1 MDSRAWDERYAAAP
15 LVWSAGPNALF
26 AELVGPCPP
35 GRALDVACGEGRT
48 AVWLAARG
56 WSVRAVDF
64 SEVGVEKGRRRAEQ
78 EGVDV
83 EWEVLDVVSADLGS
97 GYDLVAVL
105 YLHLPEQQAAAV
117 LAACGR
123 ALAPGGRLVF
133 LGHARDNLQ
142 RGVGGPQDPA
152 VLPTPELLAAWARS
166 AGGLVVDRCEHV
178 DRHTPDGTAVDVLLI
193 ASRPGS

>member
-1 MDSRAWDERYAAAP
+1 VDSRAWDERYAAAP

-26 AELVGPCPP
+26 AELAGPWPP

-48 AVWLAARG
+48 AVWLAGRG

-64 SEVGVEKGRRRAEQ
+64 SAVGVEKARRRAEQ

-83 EWEVLDVVSADLGS
+83 EWQVLDVVGADLGT
-97 GYDLVAVL
+97 GYDLVVVL
-105 YLHLPEQQAAAV
+105 YLHLPEHQSAAV

-123 ALAPGGRLVF
+123 ALAPGGRLVY
-133 LGHARDNLQ
+133 LGHARDNLR
-142 RGVGGPQDPA
+142 RGVGGPQDPT
-152 VLPTPELLAAWARS
+152 VLPTPELLAAWA
-166 AGGLVVDRCEHV
+166 GDLVVERCEHV
-178 DRHTPDGTAVDVLLI
+178 DRATPDGTAVDVLLV